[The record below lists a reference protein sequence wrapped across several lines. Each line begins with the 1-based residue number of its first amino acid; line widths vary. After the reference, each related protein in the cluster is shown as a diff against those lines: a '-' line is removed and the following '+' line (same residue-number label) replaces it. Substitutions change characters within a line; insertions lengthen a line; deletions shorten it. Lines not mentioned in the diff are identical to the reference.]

1 MSLMVFIFWS
11 LSLAQH
17 ELRCGI
23 GCAWIVAAVYLCMT
37 IQTGTSLGDVGGA
50 FTEPVRRGG
59 LGAGNL
65 TANHLRN
72 EAAVRRMALMAQ
84 ERRAHF
90 QHAFG
95 DGAMRVMTVAAV
107 LADRLVVVHKW
118 PALFGVALI
127 TGIDH
132 AIAFHQLGSD

>member
-1 MSLMVFIFWS
+1 MVFILWS
-11 LSLAQH
+11 LSLTQH

-23 GCAWIVAAVYLCMT
+23 GGAWIVAAVYLCMT
-37 IQTGTSLGDVGGA
+37 IQTGSSLADIGGTLA
-50 FTEPVRRGG
+50 ETIRCGW
-59 LGAGNL
+59 LDAGYL
-65 TANHLRN
+65 AANYLRD
-72 EAAVRRMALMAQ
+72 ETAVRRMALMAQ

-95 DGAMRVMTVAAV
+95 DGAMRVMTVATV
-107 LADRLVVVHKW
+107 FTDRLVVVYKW